1 MSKVEKLAEV
11 TEQKWESIHQ
21 FNKSITEEFLQQ
33 QHLSDKTLLQYRSG
47 LRQFFKFVH
56 DQCMN
61 KPIYELKARDAL
73 KYQNFLLARGL
84 SSSAVKL
91 KRSVVSSLCGYVELY
106 YGEDYPLF
114 RNIYNKNIPNPPKA
128 LVNEKKPLTPEEF
141 ELLVKTLE
149 EREEWEMLAYL
160 HFSYSTGARR
170 EEVRQLLKEV
180 ITYEKVKD
188 KNYYLTHNIR
198 CKGRSKIGKV
208 RKLVFD
214 DTAMTALKKW
224 LDVRGED
231 DCPYVFVKK
240 TKEGKVNQ
248 VNPTTFNYWCSE
260 VFAEI
265 VGRRVHPHQLRSTR
279 ATHLVTLGGKNIEA
293 AQQLLGHESSET
305 TKIYVVKEGND
316 DLDSVFE

>member
-1 MSKVEKLAEV
+1 MRFEKLPEV
-11 TEQKWESIHQ
+11 TDEEWSLVHK
-21 FNKSITEEFLQQ
+21 FNRDITEEFLQQ
-33 QHLSDKTLLQYRSG
+33 QHLSDKTLMQYKSG
-47 LRQFFKFVH
+47 LRQFFRFVH

-114 RNIYNKNIPNPPKA
+114 RNIYNKQIPNPPKA
-128 LVNEKKPLTPEEF
+128 LRNEKKPLSEE
-141 ELLVKTLE
+141 ELRHLIRTLE
-149 EREEWEMLAYL
+149 EREEWQMLAYI
-160 HFSYSTGARR
+160 HFSYSSGARR

-180 ITYEKVKD
+180 ANYEKVKD
-188 KNYYLTHNIR
+188 KSYYLTHNIR
-198 CKGRSKIGKV
+198 CKGRSKQGKI

-214 DTAMTALKKW
+214 ETAMQAIKKW
-224 LDVRGED
+224 LEVRGED

-240 TKEGKVNQ
+240 TKDGKVNQ

-260 VFAEI
+260 IFSEI

-279 ATHLVTLGGKNIEA
+279 ATHLVLSGKNIES
-293 AQQLLGHESSET
+293 AQALLGHESSET
-305 TKIYVVKEGND
+305 TKIYIVKETD
-316 DLDSVFE
+316 DELDDAFA